1 MSRLLMNLDWPEALP
16 EFEGFLKAS
25 GLDCQKRGTVPQYG
39 EKLALYGNGR
49 IAVRVWSERG
59 RWFLDV
65 GDTWGRPDEWYDAA
79 LIRDL
84 VGEGGSDVLP
94 ITEQINVIRKNWPS
108 IIEAFSVDESGQSH
122 ERLASLRNER
132 VRRLFPG
139 M

>member
-1 MSRLLMNLDWPEALP
+1 MNLDWPEALP
-16 EFEGFLKAS
+16 EFEEFLKAS
-25 GLDCQKRGTVPQYG
+25 GLDCQKRGAVPRYG

-84 VGEGGSDVLP
+84 VSDGGDDILP
-94 ITEQINVIRKNWPS
+94 IAEQIKVIQNNWPS
-108 IIEAFSVDESGQSH
+108 IIEAFGPDRSGQSH
-122 ERLASLRNER
+122 ERLASLRLQR
-132 VRRLFPG
+132 VPRLFPG
-139 M
+139 L